1 MKDEKRGRVFSFG
14 GGVQSH
20 AVMVLQAQGKLARP
34 YDAFVFANV
43 GADSE
48 NPATLDY
55 LERYTKPFAEA
66 HNITFLEVKK
76 KGRTIREEA
85 MRDGIRSVV
94 IPAYKGQGG
103 NTLRKCTTDWKIK
116 QIDKA
121 VKALGFTHCEIGLG
135 ISTDE
140 WHRARA
146 QDWHDRHTSKSGKT
160 VTKLGFWRKL
170 EYPLLEM
177 KISRAVSHQIIASAG
192 LPTVPKSSCYFCPFR
207 RPSEWIE
214 LKQTE
219 PELFQRAIELEQ
231 ALNNKGIPGE
241 PYHLHVFKKPL
252 EQAVSDQLMFDD
264 LMSCE
269 TGYCHT

>member
-1 MKDEKRGRVFSFG
+1 MMDEKRMRVFSFG

-20 AVMVLQAQGKLARP
+20 AVMVLQAQGKLERP
-34 YDAFVFANV
+34 YDAFIFANV

-55 LERYTKPFAEA
+55 IERYTKPFAEE
-66 HNITFLEVKK
+66 HNITFLVIQRQ
-76 KGRTIREEA
+76 GRTIREQA
-85 MRDGIRSVV
+85 MRDDLRSVV

-103 NTLRKCTTDWKIK
+103 NTNRNCTTDWKIK

-121 VKALGFTHCEIGLG
+121 IKALGATHCEVGLG
-135 ISTDE
+135 ISQDE
-140 WHRARA
+140 SHRARGEE
-146 QDWHDRHTSKSGKT
+146 WHDRYTSKSGKT
-160 VTKLGFWRKL
+160 VIKLGFWRKR
-170 EYPLLEM
+170 EYPLLQM
-177 KISRAVSHQIIASAG
+177 KINRSGSHQIIASAG
-192 LPTVPKSSCYFCPFR
+192 LPNVPKSSCYFCPFR

-214 LKQTE
+214 LKQND

-231 ALNNKGIPGE
+231 ALNNKGIAGD
-241 PYHLHVFKKPL
+241 PYHLHVYKKPL

-264 LMSCE
+264 LMNCD